1 MILPAMVI
9 ITIPILVQWF
19 YLNQMKGN
27 PDKCCLWLSSSKKVT
42 VNIQDLNIINS
53 KSEKHL
59 GISIKSNLNF
69 QSHVNNLCKNDP
81 NKWIGKIQINDPNK
95 SSKIQINGLAKS
107 IGK

>member
-42 VNIQDLNIINS
+42 VNIQDL
-53 KSEKHL
+53 
-59 GISIKSNLNF
+59 KSNLNF